1 MFSFSLIVPYIWWK
15 QSSLQGQVRISHN
28 QLRSSSLLSLLF
40 SNFLP
45 TSPLSASYFR
55 SPNKRI
61 SKELNQM
68 VFRFRFKNIIKYL
81 SGTICKISKVW
92 TVSYCWIASVVQLMS
107 QLTRGQGKKEFWDVV
122 NSSDIEKWMFM
133 ILDKETMFVSWFI
146 GNLCSCEQHPACV
159 PCSPFF
165 LAPAFLFSP
174 FLFTLLLLSP
184 FVNFTGKHNS
194 LVFPGFSYNC

>member
-1 MFSFSLIVPYIWWK
+1 MHLLETHDNFLALHLHCPSPSQVNMHLIRNREQISILINHFLSENQHFQLRNIVVNNTLLSKSVFTFQMFSFSLIVPYIWWK
-15 QSSLQGQVRISHN
+15 QSALQGRVRISHN

-81 SGTICKISKVW
+81 SGTICKISKV
-92 TVSYCWIASVVQLMS
+92 
-107 QLTRGQGKKEFWDVV
+107 
-122 NSSDIEKWMFM
+122 
-133 ILDKETMFVSWFI
+133 
-146 GNLCSCEQHPACV
+146 
-159 PCSPFF
+159 
-165 LAPAFLFSP
+165 
-174 FLFTLLLLSP
+174 
-184 FVNFTGKHNS
+184 
-194 LVFPGFSYNC
+194 